1 MDFDNVRGILKKC
14 TEIFP
19 RGSHVG
25 RGIFSKIAWAWHR
38 GIPRPTRGVISTHN
52 QPPNFGNEILIL
64 GLVMSIGITYPY
76 GYEILLKGLI

>member
-14 TEIFP
+14 AEIIP

-38 GIPRPTRGVISTHN
+38 GIPRPTRGVISTLN
-52 QPPNFGNEILIL
+52 VSEFKQRLKVNILEFQFFDVL
-64 GLVMSIGITYPY
+64 QG
-76 GYEILLKGLI
+76 

>member
-14 TEIFP
+14 AEIIP

-38 GIPRPTRGVISTHN
+38 GIPRPTRGVISSTTTTLSKMSKMPFENGIVHIL
-52 QPPNFGNEILIL
+52 QPSNGM
-64 GLVMSIGITYPY
+64 VTAAAV
-76 GYEILLKGLI
+76 